1 MSAEQLAVGDRV
13 RCPKCRR
20 WHAADLES
28 SGSAT
33 DYAERML
40 FIRCGASV
48 FYIGQIGGTARDPK
62 AVKSP
67 LELELW
73 RVRRRDGTIS
83 CELRC
88 DANGWDVLIRFDGEA
103 LFSRRCTS
111 EDEARFVANGMKQD
125 ELNTSGIEVS
135 D

>member
-1 MSAEQLAVGDRV
+1 MSAEHLAVGDQM

-20 WHAADLES
+20 WHPADLES

-33 DYAERML
+33 DYAERIL
-40 FIRCGASV
+40 FIRCGTSL
-48 FYIGQIGGTARDPK
+48 FYIGQIGGTARDPE

-88 DANGWDVLIRFDGEA
+88 DGNGWDVLIRFDGEA

-111 EDEARFVANGMKQD
+111 EDEARYVANRMMQD
-125 ELNTSGIEVS
+125 ELKAAGIEVS